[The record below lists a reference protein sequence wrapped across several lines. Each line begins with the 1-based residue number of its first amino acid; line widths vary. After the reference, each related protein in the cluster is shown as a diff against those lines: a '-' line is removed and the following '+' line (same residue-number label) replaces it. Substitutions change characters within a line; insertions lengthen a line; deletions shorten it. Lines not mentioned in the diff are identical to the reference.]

1 LALKFIIFLIIN
13 NKRNL
18 YVTNINT
25 THRLCLRVWMEGEG
39 KERLRRGGE
48 GKERRKE
55 GKPFPC
61 LGVKKPTRKGEEGL
75 M

>member
-1 LALKFIIFLIIN
+1 
-13 NKRNL
+13 
-18 YVTNINT
+18 
-25 THRLCLRVWMEGEG
+25 MEGEG
-39 KERLRRGGE
+39 KKRLRRGGE